1 MFRRQLKMLVFAASL
16 AGMTGIMSAGAES
29 PSASDAGI
37 NLSEWGREAVLSE
50 WSASAEIRGA
60 ESNPPGLDDFLFGE
74 IRTFA
79 TGATDPERLR
89 QAMANRAVGRED
101 DSALSW
107 MASRWESAPDR
118 LADFAA
124 GRAETWLESAS
135 WVESAQVD
143 WSPSGGDW
151 AKFSASGVGILH
163 GSDSAALGIL
173 PRVERAEEKLL
184 GSFGVFHRRAFG
196 EWGVGGVNLVADYA
210 DDAASGEFT
219 RWSMGADFRSAWA
232 DAYVNR
238 YFGGDSVRQF
248 SFADRREVA
257 YSPDGLDAEFR
268 LHAPG
273 REWLG
278 GFARFSKWDGRFG
291 QGAELERAYGISFA
305 PGRGV
310 WSGLR
315 AEASAG
321 DSAQVEFKYERILG
335 AEAAPAAAAP
345 FAAGRALVA
354 PVERNNEVVIRR
366 QSIASAPPAPP
377 LPPFL
382 VGGQARQ
389 FVTDDSVPS
398 YLRDAYDDCQYA
410 GEISDWIANTGPDG
424 LASASDSEL
433 AMSVFAAASSDTN
446 FINLCWALR
455 FQGNPNYRSGA
466 NSTPLLGRNST
477 PLHKAAMG
485 GALKNVKLLI
495 LAGADPRLTDDNG
508 KTPLDLASHIYGLL
522 PQSTLEY
529 CASATGSN
537 TKDNLCEIGRILV
550 ANGGECNNTTSR
562 GVLCGIDDGNYRP
575 LKHPIAEAANFIP
588 QGGVLTVTMHSELQG
603 YSADDNFLGINS
615 PFYSAT
621 HSPIAVLPNLVDAES
636 FSEKTGIN
644 LTTAFAPVPYSG
656 GVRIKYHFSKPPLIR
671 VSQNGF
677 VSPYTYSEQEQNHGG
692 RTPLAGMGAI
702 VVTGNIEYSAIGLSG
717 RVITRPSTIVVKVV
731 DPKINPPT
739 VLPSIPNTH
748 VGVFLRVLAIMRA
761 GEVRFELVQTGT
773 LFALSVSGKDA
784 IVSIPEIIPVGDYTA
799 TLRAWFSRDGTALNT
814 DEFAFTV
821 MVVEA
826 TPPPISSE
834 DMNWPLTLRVPFV
847 APGYSG
853 ALFSVTATTP
863 VSNLEYSVSAPE
875 ELGASVLPIGDGV
888 GVVQVAS
895 ARGPVDAAGEVRAVL
910 GHGFS
915 ALDTLTAHFTATV
928 LAPISTIY
936 YARPDFTGVL
946 FTLSV
951 NGPGSAAFQLEGGNL
966 LQKIR
971 VNSRGEIRLQLTVD
985 IGEELSYVVN
995 ITSPEM
1001 LGTIRAAIRV
1011 SGKCVVPSNIDG
1023 IREDVIAT
1031 GRYYTLGRQAYNAA
1045 DDATPNTLCN
1055 LLRQGADPDYRQS
1068 RGTPIF
1074 RTIFTGYAGRH
1085 INASILLDFGAN
1097 PNYYRS
1103 GNSYY
1108 PTPLLRA
1115 AGSYSYEV
1123 ARILIERGALIGAGN
1138 YDWHNPLH
1146 LFAKSNPSP
1155 RYPSAIRN
1163 IAQLLI
1169 DRGADVDARDK
1180 RNRTAVYLSITPG
1193 TSLEILDTLLDNRAN
1208 PNIPENRDYCHTP
1221 LHEAVRANN
1230 LREVR
1235 ALLVSPVSLYV
1246 NPTTKKISSGYSYW
1260 SNGTTPLDMV
1270 RAGSAGREI
1279 KEDLLDAGACY
1290 GTSQGKTP
1298 QCTFPNFHY
1307 RTVTYSS
1314 GHTQRFFNCPR
1325 YGWPSQ

>member
-1 MFRRQLKMLVFAASL
+1 MFRRQFKLLVFAASL

-37 NLSEWGREAVLSE
+37 NLSEWGREAVLPE

-60 ESNPPGLDDFLFGE
+60 ESNPPGLDDFLSGE

-89 QAMANRAVGRED
+89 QIMANRAVGLED

-107 MASRWESAPDR
+107 MASRWESAPGR

-143 WSPSGGDW
+143 WSPGGGDW

-173 PRVERAEEKLL
+173 PRVERAEEKLH

-238 YFGGDSVRQF
+238 YFGGDSVREF

-335 AEAAPAAAAP
+335 AEAAPVAAAP

-424 LASASDSEL
+424 LASASDSDL

-455 FQGNPNYRSGA
+455 FQGNPNHK
-466 NSTPLLGRNST
+466 NSTGDA
-477 PLHKAAMG
+477 PLHKAAAA

-495 LAGADPRLTDDNG
+495 LAGANPKSGNSNG
-508 KTPLDLASHIYGLL
+508 KTPLDLASEKFDSVAQGDG
-522 PQSTLEY
+522 LEY
-529 CASATGSN
+529 CQSASTSTVKGQ
-537 TKDNLCEIGRILV
+537 LCEIGRILV
-550 ANGGECNNTTSR
+550 ANRGVCNVAPK
-562 GVLCGIDDGNYRP
+562 GVLCGIDNGSYSP
-575 LKHPIAEAANFIP
+575 VSHPIATIAPGDYIP
-588 QGGVLTVTMHSELQG
+588 KGGILTVRMHSEMQS
-603 YSADDNFLGINS
+603 YSAADNFLGIDS

-621 HSPIAVLPNLVDAES
+621 HAPIKTLPNLVDAEE
-636 FSEKTGIN
+636 FSSNTGID
-644 LTTAFAPVPYSG
+644 LTTAFGTSPYSG
-656 GVRIKYHFSKPPLIR
+656 GVRIKYKFDKPPLIR
-671 VSQNGF
+671 VNEDGF
-677 VSPYTYSEQEQNHGG
+677 VLPYTYREQEQNHGG
-692 RTPLAGMGAI
+692 RTPIAGMGEI
-702 VVTGNIEYSAIGLSG
+702 VVTGAIEYSAIDRSATPVNL
-717 RVITRPSTIVVKVV
+717 PATIVVEVIDPDIERPVV
-731 DPKINPPT
+731 PRIK
-739 VLPSIPNTH
+739 NTH
-748 VGVFLRVLAIMRA
+748 VGELFRSMAIMRA
-761 GEVRFELVQTGT
+761 GDVRFELAQASP
-773 LFALSVSGKDA
+773 LFALSTSGKEA
-784 IVSIPEIIPVGDYTA
+784 IVSVPEALDDGNYSA
-799 TLRAWFSRDGTALNT
+799 TLRARFSRDGTMLNT
-814 DEFAFTV
+814 VAFVFAATV
-821 MVVEA
+821 IE
-826 TPPPISSE
+826 S
-834 DMNWPLTLRVPFV
+834 WPAPRVPFV

-853 ALFSVTATTP
+853 VLFSVTVTTAHNF
-863 VSNLEYSVSAPE
+863 SRSTYSVSA
-875 ELGASVLPIGDGV
+875 STW
-888 GVVQVAS
+888 
-895 ARGPVDAAGEVRAVL
+895 DAAVRAVWGYTRKYGEVRAA
-910 GHGFS
+910 S
-915 ALDTLTAHFTATV
+915 AMTEGVHKGTVSADLRDSNGGLLANLSTRFTATV
-928 LAPISTIY
+928 LAPISKTHYVAPHISSGY
-936 YARPDFTGVL
+936 LFRLRPDSRLGGV
-946 FTLSV
+946 SYR
-951 NGPGSAAFQLEGGNL
+951 LEGGNL

-971 VNSRGEIRLQLTVD
+971 VSGSGYVRLQLTVGL
-985 IGEELSYVVN
+985 GERLSYVVN
-995 ITSPEM
+995 ITSPDM
-1001 LGTIRAAIRV
+1001 LGVLRATVHIV
-1011 SGKCVVPSNIDG
+1011 GKCVKPYNIAQIRSALNASNP
-1023 IREDVIAT
+1023 
-1031 GRYYTLGRQAYNAA
+1031 GRYSTINSQLHNVANLS
-1045 DDATPNTLCN
+1045 TPNTLCD
-1055 LLRQGADPDYRQS
+1055 LLREGAFPDYVSSSQ
-1068 RGTPIF
+1068 TPLF
-1074 RTIFTGYAGRH
+1074 RTIDHNRST
-1085 INASILLDFGAN
+1085 NAAILLDFGAN
-1097 PNYYRS
+1097 VNYRR
-1103 GNSYY
+1103 GNHVPY
-1108 PTPLLRA
+1108 PTPLLYAAWRFSYHVGSVFLEHGA
-1115 AGSYSYEV
+1115 DVSAKNNNGRTALHALAGSYSHRRLSV
-1123 ARILIERGALIGAGN
+1123 ADR
-1138 YDWHNPLH
+1138 
-1146 LFAKSNPSP
+1146 
-1155 RYPSAIRN
+1155 RN
-1163 IAQLLI
+1163 FTQMLL
-1169 DRGADVDARDK
+1169 DRGLLASINEKDDDE
-1180 RNRTAVYLSITPG
+1180 RTPLYLSIAHG
-1193 TSLEILDTLLDNRAN
+1193 FFSEVVETLLDNGAN
-1208 PNIPENRDYCHTP
+1208 PNIPETERHCYTP
-1221 LHEAVRANN
+1221 LHQAAQSGNV
-1230 LREVR
+1230 REVE
-1235 ALLVSPVSLYV
+1235 ALLAASVSVYL
-1246 NPTTKKISSGYSYW
+1246 NPTTKRLSYYNYA
-1260 SNGTTPLDMV
+1260 SDGSTPLDMV
-1270 RAGSAGREI
+1270 REHTSSGRQV
-1279 KEDLLDAGACY
+1279 KQKLLDAGACY
-1290 GTSQGKTP
+1290 GISAGKTP
-1298 QCTFPNFHY
+1298 RCSFSSIHYNPPGYFQCPVAWPYQARST
-1307 RTVTYSS
+1307 
-1314 GHTQRFFNCPR
+1314 TQ
-1325 YGWPSQ
+1325 